1 MNKDYASSSTSSASS
16 EVSAGREA
24 LQAAMQSAWG
34 RDPILPGEK
43 ARQYVDQFFS
53 RKLLVNKISGK
64 VEGNHGTYS
73 VTIELKAN
81 NRLSSACSCYIG
93 KGGGCH
99 HCLALGYT
107 FLQAPQSFEVIAVK
121 RLEAVKTTEDL
132 QVFLKEV
139 TLDSLLEDLKANGIS
154 QKQLAET
161 VGISPRQLSLIKA
174 GEARNRFYNELG
186 PLKLSC
192 LWMLEHFKEKSGK

>member
-1 MNKDYASSSTSSASS
+1 MNKDYASSSTSSATS
-16 EVSAGREA
+16 EISAGLEA
-24 LQAAMQSAWG
+24 LKAAIQSEWG
-34 RDPILPGEK
+34 RGLILPGEK

-53 RKLLVNKISGK
+53 RKFLVNKISGK
-64 VEGNHGTYS
+64 VEGNHGTYT

-81 NRLSSACSCYIG
+81 NRLTSACSCYIG
-93 KGGGCH
+93 KGGGYH

-107 FLQAPQSFEVIAVK
+107 FVKAPQSFEVVAVK
-121 RLEAVKTTEDL
+121 RLEAVKTMEDL

-139 TLDSLLEDLKANGIS
+139 TLDSLLEDLKARGIS

-161 VGISPRQLSLIKA
+161 VGISQRQLSLIKA

-186 PLKLSC
+186 SLKLSC
-192 LWMLEHFKEKSGK
+192 LWMLEDFKE